1 MRYLLQICGLVLG
14 LSASA
19 YADNVAALSPS
30 NNSEIQG
37 RFSTSSDMSN
47 VNESV
52 GMTARL
58 PFKPGW
64 YGHKRDVTYIRLIGV
79 GAEDMGL
86 SALFSTTGLQ
96 CPINEYLLFKKSAKT
111 ANTYNYT
118 VGNGCIATITYDA
131 THGEFTMTV
140 NSRSKCFEEYT
151 YQQFCNGDLDQ
162 ENMNEPLSNYFIGDK
177 FVYAKDQNDNDYDY
191 NDD

>member
-1 MRYLLQICGLVLG
+1 MKSIYLWCSLFVCGLV
-14 LSASA
+14 SA
-19 YADNVAALSPS
+19 YADEAVVVP
-30 NNSEIQG
+30 NNSTGIQT
-37 RFSTSSDMSN
+37 RFSTNSEMSN
-47 VNESV
+47 VNESA
-52 GMTARL
+52 GMTAKL
-58 PFKPGW
+58 GFKPGW
-64 YGHKRDVTYIRLIGV
+64 YGHKLDVTYIRLIGV

-86 SALFSTTGLQ
+86 SAMFSKTGLQ
-96 CPINEYLLFKKSAKT
+96 CPIDEYLLFKKSAKKP
-111 ANTYNYT
+111 NTYNYT
-118 VGNGCIATITYDA
+118 VGNGCIATITYDNTQNA
-131 THGEFTMTV
+131 FTMTV